1 MKKKNLVVI
10 GIIFFIVVLVSS
22 ISAYKIYAQVKG
34 FDNYIYPGVK
44 IGSEDMSGK
53 TVSEAKK
60 ILNEKYQTPL
70 GSKKINITAGNKK
83 YSLTYSQLDAKYNIE
98 KAVNTAYQYGH
109 NENIINKYKLLKNP
123 QEHQIKLSF
132 SYNSKSGAIDDII
145 NNIKKDV
152 DKPAK
157 NATITKSG
165 SDFAVTSDVDGYKLD
180 ESGLKNSIVSAVNDN
195 LGTDDNVQ
203 AKINTVKANAT
214 KEKLQSINTLIAT
227 FSTSYGAGSSPQ
239 RATNIQ
245 LATKAISG
253 LCLMPGDTFSFNKV
267 VGERT
272 AQKGYQSAPVDI
284 GNTTG
289 MGLGGGVCQVS
300 TTLYNSILLSGIK
313 PTVREHHSIP
323 SAYVPLGLDATVS
336 YGGPDYQFK
345 NTLSYPIY
353 IEGSSANGTET
364 FNIYSNSSLTSK
376 TYKVLNDISSSGKDV
391 KVYLQTYQNG
401 AMIKNDL
408 ISHDTY

>member
-1 MKKKNLVVI
+1 MKKKNWIVI
-10 GIIFFIVVLVSS
+10 GIIFFIAVLVFS
-22 ISAYKIYAQVKG
+22 ISIYKIYAKVKG

-53 TVSEAKK
+53 TVAEAKK
-60 ILNEKYQTPL
+60 ILNDKYQIPL
-70 GSKKINITAGNKK
+70 QSKKINITAGNKK
-83 YSLTYSQLDAKYNIE
+83 YSLTYSQIEAKYGID
-98 KAVNTAYQYGH
+98 KAVDTAYKYGH
-109 NENIINKYKLLKNP
+109 NENIINKYKLLRSP
-123 QEHQIKLSF
+123 QEYQIKLSF
-132 SYNSKSGAIDDII
+132 SYNSKSNAIDDTV
-145 NNIKKDV
+145 NNIKKDI
-152 DKPAK
+152 DKSAK
-157 NATITKSG
+157 NATITKTGSG
-165 SDFAVTSDVDGYKLD
+165 FAITPDADGYKLD
-180 ESGLKNSIVSAVNDN
+180 DSELKNSIVSAVNDN
-195 LGTDDNVQ
+195 LGTDNNVQ
-203 AKINTVKANAT
+203 AKVDTVKANAT

-239 RATNIQ
+239 RVTNIQ
-245 LATKAISG
+245 LATKAING

-376 TYKVLNDISSSGKDV
+376 TYKVVNNISSSGKDV

-401 AMIKNDL
+401 SMIKNDL